1 MKTITATP
9 WKYSLCYHGSIV
21 NAIGQRICCNLLW
34 QKEEKMNA
42 SLIANAP
49 VMLEALID
57 LVAQV
62 EDLPNAQDAQP
73 WLDNAKQAIEK
84 ATTPQP

>member
-1 MKTITATP
+1 MNITSAP
-9 WKYSLCYHGSIV
+9 WRYSLYYHGSIV
-21 NAIGQRICCNLLW
+21 NAIGQRICSNLKW
-34 QKEEKMNA
+34 QKEEKANA

-49 VMLEALID
+49 AMLEALID

-73 WLDNAKQAIEK
+73 WLDKAKQVIEN

>member
-1 MKTITATP
+1 MNTITAAP
-9 WKYSLCYHGSIV
+9 WRYSYYYYGSIV
-21 NAIGQRICCNLLW
+21 NAIGQRICTNLEE
-34 QKEEKMNA
+34 QPEEKMNA

-49 VMLEALID
+49 AMLEALID

-73 WLDNAKQAIEK
+73 WLDKAKQVIEN

>member
-1 MKTITATP
+1 MNITSAP
-9 WKYSLCYHGSIV
+9 WRYSYYYHGSIV
-21 NAIGQRICCNLLW
+21 NTIGQRICCNLQW
-34 QKEEKMNA
+34 QKEEKANA

-49 VMLEALID
+49 TMLEALID

-73 WLDNAKQAIEK
+73 WLDKAKQAIEK